1 MYALATVL
9 EESTFVATKLT
20 APAGLAGVFM
30 VADKP
35 SGETTTL
42 VASAPPKL
50 KVAGRLSLPRRY
62 LPVTVTGVPPVI
74 IPRSGIIKSTL
85 GARTSGV

>member
-1 MYALATVL
+1 ML
-9 EESTFVATKLT
+9 EESTFLATKLT
-20 APAGLAGVFM
+20 GPAGLAGVTI

-35 SGETTTL
+35 SGATTTL

-62 LPVTVTGVPPVI
+62 LPVTVTGVPPVMT
-74 IPRSGIIKSTL
+74 PRSGTTKSIF